1 MRYICPSW
9 RFFWRLFLALI
20 SGAFFV
26 FACVLAESC
35 LKTDKLKTRQACLKL
50 EPVTS
55 SAERFYP
62 QNTTKMP
69 TLLEIASRVE
79 AAVEAYQSVRDLTE
93 REVWKEKLRLENV
106 GAHHSYT
113 QRFDHPLYLI

>member
-1 MRYICPSW
+1 
-9 RFFWRLFLALI
+9 
-20 SGAFFV
+20 
-26 FACVLAESC
+26 
-35 LKTDKLKTRQACLKL
+35 
-50 EPVTS
+50 
-55 SAERFYP
+55 
-62 QNTTKMP
+62 MP

-113 QRFDHPLYLI
+113 RRFDHPLYLI